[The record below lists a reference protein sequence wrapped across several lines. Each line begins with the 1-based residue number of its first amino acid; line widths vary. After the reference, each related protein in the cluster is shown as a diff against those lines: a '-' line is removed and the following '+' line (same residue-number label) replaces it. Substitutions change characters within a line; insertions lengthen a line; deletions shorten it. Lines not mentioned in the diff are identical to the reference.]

1 MAEILE
7 SFAAESAEHL
17 AKASDF
23 ILRIEKDQDAEA
35 INGLFRSFHTIKGNA
50 RMLGFQRIGEL
61 AHSAESA
68 MARLRSGEIR
78 ADKQLLDLLLA
89 AVDAI
94 AVMLEE
100 EGSEKAP
107 SASAERLRLALET
120 FGADRGESDGKGTA
134 EERKGPP
141 APKKEAKPRPPAAT
155 RDAARDAPQTRR
167 GNASILV
174 VEDDFLSRKT
184 LTGLLK
190 RYGTCDV
197 AIDGEE
203 AVEAFTRALE
213 DRPYD
218 LVCLDIMM
226 PKVDGFEAARRMRAA
241 ETLAASRR
249 LKEATEARSG
259 YVKES
264 AVVVMTSSLEDPEH
278 IVNACYRCG
287 ADAYLVK
294 PISADTLRGILR
306 RFALD

>member
-1 MAEILE
+1 MTEILE

-23 ILRIEKDQDAEA
+23 ILRIEKEQDAEA

-68 MARLRSGEIR
+68 MARLRSGEIK

-94 AVMLEE
+94 SLMLDE
-100 EGSEKAP
+100 EGSGKPP
-107 SASAERLRLALET
+107 SASTERLKLALEA
-120 FGADRGESDGKGTA
+120 FGADRQGSVKKEPA
-134 EERKGPP
+134 AERKVQV
-141 APKKEAKPRPPAAT
+141 APKKEAKPRSAA
-155 RDAARDAPQTRR
+155 AARETPQAGR
-167 GNASILV
+167 GDASILV

-241 ETLAASRR
+241 EMLAASRK
-249 LKEATEARSG
+249 LKEAASDRSG

-278 IVNACYRCG
+278 IVNGCYRCG

-294 PISADTLRGILR
+294 PISAETLRGILR
-306 RFALD
+306 RFNLD